1 MLSLWMSRTVV
12 KQFAVR
18 QRLDCGSIS
27 RLVGRVI
34 QLLLLPVADVSIRGA
49 MPHCD
54 ITGNNDSL
62 S

>member
-1 MLSLWMSRTVV
+1 MSRTVV